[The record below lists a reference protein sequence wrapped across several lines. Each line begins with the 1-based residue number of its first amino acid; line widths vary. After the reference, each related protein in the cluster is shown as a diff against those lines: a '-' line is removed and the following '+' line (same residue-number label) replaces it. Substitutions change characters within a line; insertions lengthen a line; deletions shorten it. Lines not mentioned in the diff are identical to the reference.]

1 MTTDVRTYKVK
12 SIPKATQTAGL
23 IGIYALLLC
32 PFIIATPKSDI
43 GYWIDRL
50 LQLMSIVLWIGLHIK
65 KSHPIKSEHRLFVY
79 GVLLWWIVLNAITLL
94 RVPNLQFTQ
103 VYYWLTVWNILLLA
117 ELYWHKDYVR
127 HLNALS
133 ILLSFLVYLST
144 VLYILFPEGLWFD
157 DEWIGAGDKARYL
170 FGNYNQTGVISLIAL
185 MVSGAY
191 TLQTGRGYMNML
203 MLSLVSIGT
212 VIAMGSMTSTV
223 GILIVVAY
231 FFLRKIIKHPF
242 LWIGA
247 FLFVYVAFFAVVVWS
262 GNDIQNWPALAG
274 FVENVLG
281 KNSTFT
287 MRIYLWLESVVM
299 ILESPWTGYGVQGVE
314 WMVDNIGGSGPH
326 NLWLMILLVGGVVL
340 CGLFIGIIAC
350 IFVSAAKRNSSP
362 SAFAVVCIC
371 VILLMS
377 LFEAYHFICT
387 FSMLIIAY
395 YICVTKYDKKKK
407 RAVAAVTGDDR
418 NKQQAEL

>member
-94 RVPNLQFTQ
+94 RVSNLQFTQ

-117 ELYWHKDYVR
+117 ELYWQKDYAR

-144 VLYILFPEGLWFD
+144 ILFILFPDGLWVEED
-157 DEWIGAGDKARYL
+157 WIGAGDNARFL
-170 FGNYNQTGVISLIAL
+170 FGNYNQTGIISLIAML
-185 MVSGAY
+185 VCGTYS
-191 TLQTGRGYMNML
+191 LQTKRGYLNML
-203 MLSLVSIGT
+203 LLSIVSIGT
-212 VIAMGSMTSTV
+212 VVAMGSMTSTV
-223 GILIVVAY
+223 GLSLVAAY
-231 FFLRKIIKHPF
+231 FFLRRLIKHPMI
-242 LWIGA
+242 WIGA
-247 FLFVYVAFFAVVVWS
+247 FLLMYVLFFVVIVWQ
-262 GNDIQNWPALAG
+262 GNDIQNWPVIAML
-274 FVENVLG
+274 VENVLG
-281 KNSTFT
+281 KDSTFT
-287 MRIYLWLESVVM
+287 MRIYLWIESIAM
-299 ILESPWTGYGVQGVE
+299 IYDSPWIGYGAQSVE

-326 NLWLMILLVGGVVL
+326 NLWLMVLLRGGIVL
-340 CGLFIGIIAC
+340 CAIMIAM
-350 IFVSAAKRNSSP
+350 FVAVFWKAMKQRSARGN
-362 SAFAVVCIC
+362 FAAVCIC
-371 VILLMS
+371 VTLVMS
-377 LFEAYHFICT
+377 LFESYHFVCIFT
-387 FSMLIIAY
+387 ILTLAY
-395 YICVTKYDKKKK
+395 YACAIKTDKKKP
-407 RAVAAVTGDDR
+407 AI
-418 NKQQAEL
+418 QA